1 MIISFHYFRSL
12 LIATCFF
19 AFTHPAM
26 GATFVSEYGAYN
38 SANSVYLEFP
48 AGGGYPSSVWAPTET
63 GVSYY
68 NGICNAVTEQTV
80 WSVSDGLAVSEIKDI
95 AADPTCSF
103 WGGPSA
109 VGSDVTCKVLVGD
122 NGITFYKSRNNAT
135 EVNPTFY
142 TIRPSLLTLTSQQ
155 GFPVDEVTQ
164 VEQVEATSLGI
175 DQWWFATDG
184 GGILACDASS
194 RLRGDR
200 TFSCA
205 TAH

>member
-1 MIISFHYFRSL
+1 MHRDFYWAKPSLFRVCALREHSMIISFHYFRSL

-95 AADPTCSF
+95 AADPTCSL
-103 WGGPSA
+103 G
-109 VGSDVTCKVLVGD
+109 
-122 NGITFYKSRNNAT
+122 
-135 EVNPTFY
+135 
-142 TIRPSLLTLTSQQ
+142 RP
-155 GFPVDEVTQ
+155 
-164 VEQVEATSLGI
+164 
-175 DQWWFATDG
+175 
-184 GGILACDASS
+184 
-194 RLRGDR
+194 R
-200 TFSCA
+200 
-205 TAH
+205 